1 MNNRDAKEVL
11 FSQIFESVLRLK
23 QAKFGHSLEEIV
35 PEHDNSFYLPE
46 KNKYWN
52 SKENQ
57 KKAQNNNSIDS
68 DKSIDISIKEV
79 INE

>member
-1 MNNRDAKEVL
+1 MTPRTRKLMNNRDAKEVL

-46 KNKYWN
+46 KNK
-52 SKENQ
+52 
-57 KKAQNNNSIDS
+57 
-68 DKSIDISIKEV
+68 
-79 INE
+79 